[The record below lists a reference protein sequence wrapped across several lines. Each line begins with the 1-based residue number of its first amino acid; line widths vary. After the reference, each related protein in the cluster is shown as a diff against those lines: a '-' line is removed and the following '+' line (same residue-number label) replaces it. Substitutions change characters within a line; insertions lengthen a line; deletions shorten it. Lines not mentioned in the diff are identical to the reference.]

1 MGDDKSD
8 VGRLYAAVAISTDSY
23 IEVEENEAIV
33 KIKKKW
39 PLVNQILANNA
50 VLPVNQADKAT

>member
-1 MGDDKSD
+1 MGDKSD

-50 VLPVNQADKAT
+50 VLPVNQAGKAT